1 MKTTTQYPKFNFLQS
16 VVNDLRYSQGF
27 YSRLAQQLEELS
39 EDDIADAESP
49 LPDFKDKID
58 VVLFLEQ

>member
-39 EDDIADAESP
+39 EDDILNIENITKY
-49 LPDFKDKID
+49 L
-58 VVLFLEQ
+58 

>member
-27 YSRLAQQLEELS
+27 YSRLAEQLEGLS
-39 EDDIADAESP
+39 EDDILNIEP
-49 LPDFKDKID
+49 QLPDFKDKVD
-58 VVLFLEQ
+58 VIFYLEQ

>member
-1 MKTTTQYPKFNFLQS
+1 MKTKAQHPKFNFLQS

-39 EDDIADAESP
+39 EDDILNIESQ
-49 LPDFKDKID
+49 LPDFKDKIG

>member
-1 MKTTTQYPKFNFLQS
+1 MKTTTQHPKFNFLQS

-27 YSRLAQQLEELS
+27 YSRLAQQLEGLS
-39 EDDIADAESP
+39 EDDILNIESQ
-49 LPDFKDKID
+49 LPDFKDFLD

>member
-27 YSRLAQQLEELS
+27 YSRLAQQLDGLS
-39 EDDIADAESP
+39 EDDIANAESQ
-49 LPDFKDKID
+49 LPDFKDKVD

>member
-27 YSRLAQQLEELS
+27 YSRLAEQLEGLS
-39 EDDIADAESP
+39 EDDILNIESQ
-49 LPDFKDKID
+49 LPNFKDKVD
-58 VVLFLEQ
+58 VIFYLEQ

>member
-16 VVNDLRYSQGF
+16 VVSDLRCSQGF
-27 YSRLAQQLEELS
+27 YSRLARQLEELS
-39 EDDIADAESP
+39 EDDIADAESQ
-49 LPDFKDKID
+49 LPDFKNEVD

>member
-1 MKTTTQYPKFNFLQS
+1 MKTITPYPKFDFLQS

-27 YSRLAQQLEELS
+27 YSRLAQQLEGLS
-39 EDDIADAESP
+39 EDDIADAESQ
-49 LPDFKDKID
+49 LPDFKDKVD

>member
-16 VVNDLRYSQGF
+16 VVNDLRCSQGF
-27 YSRLAQQLEELS
+27 YSRLARQLEELS
-39 EDDIADAESP
+39 ESEISNIESQ
-49 LPDFKDKID
+49 LPDFKDKVD

>member
-27 YSRLAQQLEELS
+27 YSRLANQLEELS
-39 EDDIADAESP
+39 EDDIAGAESQ

>member
-27 YSRLAQQLEELS
+27 YSRLAEQLEGLS
-39 EDDIADAESP
+39 EDDILNIEP
-49 LPDFKDKID
+49 QLPNFKDKVD

>member
-16 VVNDLRYSQGF
+16 VVNDLRYSQGS

-39 EDDIADAESP
+39 EDDIAGAESQ
-49 LPDFKDKID
+49 LPDFKERID
-58 VVLFLEQ
+58 VIFYLEQ

>member
-1 MKTTTQYPKFNFLQS
+1 MKTTTSYPKFNFLQS

-27 YSRLAQQLEELS
+27 YSRLAQQLEGLS
-39 EDDIADAESP
+39 DDDILNIESQ
-49 LPDFKDKID
+49 LPDFKDEVD

>member
-16 VVNDLRYSQGF
+16 VVNDLRYSQEF

-39 EDDIADAESP
+39 EDDIADAESQ
-49 LPDFKDKID
+49 LPDLKDKID

>member
-27 YSRLAQQLEELS
+27 YSRLAEQLEGLS
-39 EDDIADAESP
+39 EDDILNIESQ
-49 LPDFKDKID
+49 LPNFKDKVD

>member
-16 VVNDLRYSQGF
+16 VVNDSRYSQRF
-27 YSRLAQQLEELS
+27 YSRLANQLEELS
-39 EDDIADAESP
+39 EEDIADAESQ
-49 LPDFKDKID
+49 LPDFKDKVD

>member
-39 EDDIADAESP
+39 ESKISNIETQ
-49 LPDFKDKID
+49 LPDFKEIID
-58 VVLFLEQ
+58 VIFYLEQ

>member
-16 VVNDLRYSQGF
+16 VVNDLRYSQEF

-39 EDDIADAESP
+39 EDDIADAESQ
-49 LPDFKDKID
+49 LPDFKNKID

>member
-27 YSRLAQQLEELS
+27 YSRLANQLEELS
-39 EDDIADAESP
+39 EDDILNIEP
-49 LPDFKDKID
+49 QLPDFKDKVD
-58 VVLFLEQ
+58 VIFYLEQ